1 MIKFLV
7 IVQDLRVSGT
17 SEGIVS
23 RSFLGK
29 LRKVYPEATIDVVY
43 LKQAPSN
50 DQLEL
55 IPVDNIETH
64 ILNLKIPFFTKW
76 YNKLY
81 WRLFHISLKEKHIHK
96 VYASY
101 ISKIEYQKY
110 AHIFIR
116 SAGLEHETILASR
129 GLPILSKAIVNF
141 HDPYPLFWY
150 SGSTTKL
157 TSLELFRL
165 KNMQEVV
172 SQAKTCM
179 SSANL
184 MSEHLQFLYGSKKMF
199 YTLPHQYD
207 ESLFNIQDSISV
219 FYKTKKIAIS
229 YHGALQFGRNIE
241 VLLDCYL
248 SLINTNKL
256 VKDNTEF
263 FIRLKSSEL
272 NRLKEKYALVENITF
287 LEGTSLSDSIFEQK
301 NISDVNIL
309 LENGPISCNILLG
322 KTPLLASIEKST
334 FTLSPKLSEIRNI
347 ITDDSF
353 LANYGNEE
361 EIKTKLENLIINRLN
376 NEVYINPF
384 GDYFSDENFK
394 LMLDRILEAKDDL

>member
-7 IVQDLRVSGT
+7 IEQDLRVSGT
-17 SEGIVS
+17 SQGIIS

-29 LRKVYPEATIDVVY
+29 LRKAYPEAIIDVVY

-55 IPVDNIETH
+55 LPVNKIEEH
-64 ILNLKIPFFTKW
+64 VLDLKIPFFTKW

-81 WRLFHISLKEKHIHK
+81 WRLFHVSLKERHIHS

-101 ISKIEYQKY
+101 ISKIDYQKY
-110 AHIFIR
+110 DHIFIR
-116 SAGLEHETILASR
+116 SAGLDHETILGSR

-150 SGSTTKL
+150 SGSISKL
-157 TSLELFRL
+157 SNLELFRL
-165 KNMQEVV
+165 KMMQEVV
-172 SQAKTCM
+172 ARAKTCM

-184 MSEHLQFLYGSKKMF
+184 MSENLQFLFGSKKRF

-207 ESLFNIQDSISV
+207 ETVFNFEDVSEV
-219 FYKTKKIAIS
+219 FQKSKKVTIS

-248 SLINTNKL
+248 ELINSNVL
-256 VKDNTEF
+256 YRDNTEF
-263 FIRLKSSEL
+263 FMRLKSSEL
-272 NRLKEKYALVENITF
+272 NRLKEKYSKEKNIIF
-287 LEGTSLSDSIFEQK
+287 LEGVSSSNSIYEQK
-301 NISDVNIL
+301 HLADINVL
-309 LENGPISCNILLG
+309 LENGPICCNILLG
-322 KTPLLASIEKST
+322 KTPLLASINKAT
-334 FTLSPKLSEIRNI
+334 FTLSPKQSEIRNI
-347 ITDDSF
+347 SSNEMFIASYDDK
-353 LANYGNEE
+353 E
-361 EIKTKLENLIINRLN
+361 EIRSKLENLINNRLN
-376 NEVYINPF
+376 DEGYINPF

-394 LMLDRILEAKDDL
+394 KLLDTIIF